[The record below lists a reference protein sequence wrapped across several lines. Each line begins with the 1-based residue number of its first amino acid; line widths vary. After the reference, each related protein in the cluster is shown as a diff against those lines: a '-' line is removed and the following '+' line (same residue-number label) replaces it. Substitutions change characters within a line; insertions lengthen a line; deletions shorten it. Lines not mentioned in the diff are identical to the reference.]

1 MVMTIKRNVNGIEME
16 FELTDCELFNAYMA
30 QLHKFD
36 LEDISNY
43 FFGVEDADLLEDY
56 GFIRAELETMYED
69 MADRMRR
76 YIDKYDC
83 SWDYSRDTAI
93 QEILNERKTA

>member
-1 MVMTIKRNVNGIEME
+1 MTIKRNVNGIEME

-30 QLHKFD
+30 QQHKFD

-69 MADRMRR
+69 MANRMRR

-93 QEILNERKTA
+93 QEILDERKTA

>member
-1 MVMTIKRNVNGIEME
+1 MIIKRNVNGIEME
-16 FELTDCELFNAYMA
+16 FELTGRELFDAYMA
-30 QLHKFD
+30 QQHKFD

-43 FFGVEDADLLEDY
+43 FFGAEDADLLEDY

-69 MADRMRR
+69 MACRMRR
-76 YIDKYDC
+76 YMDKYDC

-93 QEILNERKTA
+93 QEILKERKTA

>member
-1 MVMTIKRNVNGIEME
+1 MTIKRNVNGVKME

-30 QLHKFD
+30 QQHKFD

-69 MADRMRR
+69 MACRMRR
-76 YIDKYDC
+76 YMDKYDC
-83 SWDYSRDTAI
+83 TWDYSRDTAI
-93 QEILNERKTA
+93 QEILDEHKTA

>member
-1 MVMTIKRNVNGIEME
+1 MTIKRTVNGVEME

-30 QLHKFD
+30 QQHKFD

-43 FFGVEDADLLEDY
+43 FFGVEDVDLLEDY

-69 MADRMRR
+69 MANRMRR
-76 YIDKYDC
+76 YMDKYDC
-83 SWDYSRDTAI
+83 TWDYSRDTVI
-93 QEILNERKTA
+93 REVLDERKTA